1 MPRLRQEI
9 SQFSWLDVR
18 EQELGTK
25 SIAGTLRRFLSATD
39 GFETIEYWVMTAALI
54 VAALVT
60 AIGLLTGAISGRFD
74 SVRGVITGTA

>member
-39 GFETIEYWVMTAALI
+39 GFETIEYWVMTALI

-60 AIGLLTGAISGRFD
+60 AIGLLTGAISGQFD
-74 SVRGVITGTA
+74 SLRGVITGIA

>member
-39 GFETIEYWVMTAALI
+39 GFETIEYGVMTALI
-54 VAALVT
+54 VAALLT

-74 SVRGVITGTA
+74 SLRGVITGTA